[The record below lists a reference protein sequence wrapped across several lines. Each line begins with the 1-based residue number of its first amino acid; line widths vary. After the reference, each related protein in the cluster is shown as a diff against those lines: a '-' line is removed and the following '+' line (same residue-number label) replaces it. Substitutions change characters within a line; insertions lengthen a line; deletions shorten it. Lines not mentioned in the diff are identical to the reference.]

1 MIFGKK
7 KGKKVDLLL
16 NKGWAGW
23 QGGGSGVYY
32 PLKGDQ
38 KLKGDQIHKSDQI
51 HKGGQIL
58 KVDQILKS
66 D

>member
-1 MIFGKK
+1 M
-7 KGKKVDLLL
+7 DLLL

-32 PLKGDQ
+32 LLKGDQTLKGDQ
-38 KLKGDQIHKSDQI
+38 KLKGDQIHK
-51 HKGGQIL
+51 
-58 KVDQILKS
+58 VDQILKS